1 MALFD
6 AGNANATIPL
16 ASAYPYCGPSGDSV
30 SNQILINFASTQ
42 ILTGPLYLLVKK
54 GTDNTTIAN
63 SCGRFLNS
71 GDTLAIYYV
80 KGNISVSLGNDID
93 VCSNINELPVKLD
106 AGYDSSNIL
115 TYQWYLN
122 GSPISGA
129 NNSTYEADTT
139 GNYSLVAS
147 ISAGC
152 AGSDDVQINVI
163 NMPVIDLGNDKN
175 ICEGDEVLLDM
186 GPDGMIYQWYFN
198 GIAINMEIYSE
209 LFAST
214 PGQYVGALINYG
226 SSGHLCFSVDTVI
239 VTSTSAPLLTLSDET
254 ICANLFPFV
263 IDAGNTGA
271 SFQWSTSAT
280 DTLQQISVFESG
292 IYGVTIT
299 NNFGCSIMEWME
311 LTTEDPLDAPILDC
325 GTVSANGYDFIY
337 SWADVPGNS
346 GYEVSFDNINWL
358 QANTPTSSTSHG
370 TNTFSTAFL
379 VRAIMNGACSYGAMA
394 PYVSCEIQVPDIVT
408 PNGDGINDL
417 FLIPNINSYPDNT
430 FSVYSRWGVK
440 VYSETG
446 YNNTSKVFSGKDL
459 PSGRYFYTLVYGNE
473 KILKSGTLTIS
484 K

>member
-1 MALFD
+1 M
-6 AGNANATIPL
+6 
-16 ASAYPYCGPSGDSV
+16 
-30 SNQILINFASTQ
+30 INFASSQ
-42 ILTGPLYLLVKK
+42 ILIGPLYLLVQT
-54 GTDNTTIAN
+54 GTDNTTVAN

-80 KGNISVSLGNDID
+80 KGNISVSLGPDID

-106 AGYDSSNIL
+106 PGYGSTSGL
-115 TYQWYLN
+115 TFQWYLN

-152 AGSDDVQINVI
+152 AGSDDMQIKVI
-163 NMPVIDLGNDKN
+163 DIPAIDLGDDRN
-175 ICEGDEVLLDM
+175 ICDGDEVLLDM
-186 GPDGMIYQWYFN
+186 GSGGMIYQWYFN
-198 GIAINMEIYSE
+198 GIAINIEIYPK
-209 LFAST
+209 LLASN

-226 SSGHLCFSVDTVI
+226 LSGHLCFSVDTVI
-239 VTSTSAPLLTLSDET
+239 VTTTPAPLLTLGDET

-271 SFQWSTSAT
+271 TFQWSTSAT

-299 NNFGCSIMEWME
+299 NNPGCSIEEWME
-311 LTTEDPLDAPILDC
+311 LTTEDPLDAPIMDC

-337 SWADVPGNS
+337 SWADVSGNA
-346 GYEVSFDNINWL
+346 GYEVSFDNIIWTP
-358 QANTPTSSTSHG
+358 ANIPTGSTSHG
-370 TNTFSTAFL
+370 SNIFSPGFL
-379 VRAIMNGACSYGAMA
+379 VRALMNGVCSYGAMA
-394 PYVSCEIQVPDIVT
+394 SYVSCEIEMPDIVT
-408 PNGDGINDL
+408 PNGDGQNDL
-417 FLIPNINSYPDNT
+417 FLIPNICLYPDNT
-430 FSVYSRWGVK
+430 FNVYSRWGIK

-446 YNNTSKVFSGKDL
+446 YNNTTKVFSGKEIS
-459 PSGRYFYTLVYGNE
+459 SGRYFYTLVYGNG
-473 KILKSGTLTIS
+473 KVLKSGTLTIS